1 MRCHIGKNAA
11 DHLALAMLRLK
22 GNVRY
27 AKRVAERVQ
36 VTLQVSPTDYH
47 RIGERPLCAR
57 GLNRS
62 RGKALWRATEPTQL
76 AHCRAMAAFCRQRV
90 AFENEN
96 ENDAF
101 WIREAEAQSLL
112 LVIASRQ
119 RLGDVF
125 MARAGG
131 VHGKHVRIASKREPQ
146 MRQSSRSPLDW
157 GVFVFEGAR
166 HASRCDR
173 CGLWD

>member
-1 MRCHIGKNAA
+1 MRRHIGKNAA

-36 VTLQVSPTDYH
+36 VTLKVSPTDYH

-90 AFENEN
+90 ASEN

-166 HASRCDR
+166 DASRCDR